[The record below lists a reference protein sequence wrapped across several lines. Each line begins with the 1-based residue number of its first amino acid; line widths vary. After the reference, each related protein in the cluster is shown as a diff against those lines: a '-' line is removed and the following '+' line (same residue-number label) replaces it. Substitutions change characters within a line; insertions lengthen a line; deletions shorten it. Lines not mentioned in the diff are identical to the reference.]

1 MLNSLLKVVV
11 LFAVF
16 SIFTITETAAQL
28 PERKLTK
35 EEYIDLYKDAAI
47 EQMNQ
52 FSIPACITLAQGLLE
67 SGSGNSLLATEANNH
82 FGIKCHKEWN
92 GPTYHMDDDT
102 ENECFRKYESAL
114 ESYKDHSLFLT
125 TRPRYAFL
133 FDIDIED
140 YKSWAHGL
148 KTAGYATNPNY
159 AELLIKNIEEFELY
173 KYDKNYISKPKPD
186 NKSITDKEIKGKKP
200 LEEEAYF
207 DEITLGEYS
216 RKVFKN
222 NGVSFIY
229 AKKGD
234 TFQSISTD
242 LDIPVWQLRSFND
255 LGKKDELTD
264 GQAIYIQAKKGKGKT
279 AIHTV
284 NPGETLYDI
293 SQQHAVKLKKICKYN
308 TLDKDAKL
316 YPDQKIKLR

>member
-1 MLNSLLKVVV
+1 MQNLLLKIKV
-11 LFAVF
+11 LFAVC

-47 EQMNQ
+47 EQMNL

-102 ENECFRKYESAL
+102 ENECFRKYENAL

-133 FDIDIED
+133 FDLDIED

-148 KTAGYATNPNY
+148 KTAGYATNPSY
-159 AELLIKNIEEFELY
+159 ADLLIKNIEEFELY
-173 KYDKNYISKPKPD
+173 KYDKNYVSKPKPD
-186 NKSITDKEIKGKKP
+186 IKSLSDKEINGKHHF
-200 LEEEAYF
+200 EEEAYF

-229 AKKGD
+229 TKKGD
-234 TFQSISTD
+234 TFQSISAD

-255 LGKKDELTD
+255 LGKKDELTE
-264 GQAIYIQAKKGKGKT
+264 GQAIYIQAKKTRGKT

-284 NPGETLYDI
+284 IPGETLYDI

-308 TLDKDAKL
+308 TLNKDAQL
-316 YPDQKIKLR
+316 FPDQKIKLR